1 MTKNMINYSIIL
13 CVLICSLA
21 IANESE
27 NINDKWLKELNIPT
41 WVQNA
46 FYKTEVTEKYDYS
59 FDINPMYIRG
69 DFDGDNSPDVAILVR
84 EKASNKLG
92 IIVVHYGS
100 KEFFVLG
107 AGKKIGNGGDDFKW
121 MSNWSVKR
129 KSKVGQ
135 GAGEGTP
142 PELKAEALIVE
153 KAESASGL
161 IYWDGKKY
169 SWYQQG
175 D

>member
-1 MTKNMINYSIIL
+1 MTKKLINYSIIL
-13 CVLICSLA
+13 AVLICSLA

-27 NINDKWLKELNIPT
+27 NLNDKWLRELNIPT

-46 FYKTEVTEKYDYS
+46 FYKTEVPKKYDYS
-59 FDINPMYIRG
+59 FSINPMYLRG
-69 DFDGDNSPDVAILVR
+69 DFDGDNNSDVAILVR

-92 IIVVHYGS
+92 IIVVHYSS

-129 KSKVGQ
+129 KGKVGQ

-142 PELKAEALIVE
+142 PELNSEALIVE
-153 KAESASGL
+153 KAESASGI